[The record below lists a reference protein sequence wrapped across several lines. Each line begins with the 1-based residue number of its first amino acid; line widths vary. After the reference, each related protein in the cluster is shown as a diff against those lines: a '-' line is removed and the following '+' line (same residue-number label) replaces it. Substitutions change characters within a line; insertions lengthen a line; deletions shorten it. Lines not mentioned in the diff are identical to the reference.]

1 MTAGAETRLRV
12 LFVHGLESSPQS
24 SKALFL
30 AEHFVARTPAMDTSS
45 FEACVTL
52 QAREIA
58 EFRPDVV
65 VGSSFGGAV
74 VVALLARGA
83 HRGPTLLLAP
93 AQRHYP
99 VEERLPEGV
108 AVQIVHGT
116 RDEVVDIA
124 GSRALARSGT
134 PGLVQLLEVD
144 DEHRLQSLV
153 TSGRL
158 AELVRSVFAA
168 KDAGHS

>member
-1 MTAGAETRLRV
+1 MTDDPGAPLRV

-24 SKALFL
+24 SKAVFL
-30 AEHFVARTPAMDTSS
+30 AEHFTALTPAMDTSD
-45 FEACVTL
+45 FEGCVAL

-58 EFRPDVV
+58 AFRPDVV

-74 VVALLARGA
+74 VVALLERAA
-83 HRGPTLLLAP
+83 WRGPTLLLAP

-99 VEERLPEGV
+99 VAERLPEGT
-108 AVQIVHGT
+108 AVYIVHGT
-116 RDEVVDIA
+116 RDDVVSID
-124 GSRALARSGT
+124 GSRSLAQSGT
-134 PGLVQLLEVD
+134 PALVRLVEVD

-158 AELVRSVFAA
+158 AELVRAVSALEGA
-168 KDAGHS
+168 RS

>member
-1 MTAGAETRLRV
+1 MTDNLRV

-30 AEHFVARTPAMDTSS
+30 AEHFTALTPAMDTAD
-45 FEACVTL
+45 FAACIAL
-52 QAREIA
+52 QGREIA
-58 EFRPDVV
+58 AFRPDVV

-74 VVALLARGA
+74 VVALLERALWL
-83 HRGPTLLLAP
+83 GPTLLLAP

-99 VEERLPEGV
+99 VGERLPEQT
-108 AVQIVHGT
+108 AVDIVHGT
-116 RDEVVDIA
+116 LDDVVDIE

-134 PGLVQLLEVD
+134 PGLVRLFEVQ

-153 TSGRL
+153 VSGRL
-158 AELVRSVFAA
+158 AELVRGVYAHDRSR
-168 KDAGHS
+168 S